1 MIRLYI
7 IEDHRNMVV
16 SSFRNFFRGSR
27 DGINVAGS
35 SAGIDEAV
43 ANVDPDSFDVFILDL
58 WLSGADP
65 VQNIRTLKV
74 KFPDKP
80 IIIFTSENEP
90 FWKQTMMVEGAMAY
104 ITKDAATADIRNAI
118 KKVAAGESVFPALLD
133 QKDKEDLGVLLE
145 HKKEELTL
153 TQKEILAMLKD
164 GSKHKD
170 ISKVL
175 FISIST
181 IEKTLNMLRIR
192 YNVKNNIELVQH
204 LIAMGVI

>member
-7 IEDHRNMVV
+7 IEDHQNMVV

-58 WLSGADP
+58 WLPGADP
-65 VQNIRTLKV
+65 VQNIRTLKER
-74 KFPDKP
+74 FPDKP

-104 ITKDAATADIRNAI
+104 ITKDAATADIRNVI

-145 HKKEELTL
+145 HKKVELTL
-153 TQKEILAMLKD
+153 TQKDILAMLKD

-192 YNVKNNIELVQH
+192 YNVKNNIELVRH